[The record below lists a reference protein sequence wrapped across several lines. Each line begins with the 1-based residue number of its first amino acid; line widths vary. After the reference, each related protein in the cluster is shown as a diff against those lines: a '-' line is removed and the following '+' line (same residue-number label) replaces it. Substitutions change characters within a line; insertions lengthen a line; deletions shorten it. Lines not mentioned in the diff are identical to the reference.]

1 VLSENVPVAMN
12 CIVDPTKMMGFAGVT
27 ARDAIVAD
35 VTVRV
40 VEPEMLPEVAVI
52 VVWPGA
58 TALAL
63 PLVIVATDATEELQV
78 TDVVMFCLELS
89 V

>member
-1 VLSENVPVAMN
+1 MLSENVPVAMN
-12 CIVDPTKMMGFAGVT
+12 CFVPPTTMIGSTGVT

-40 VEPEMLPEVAVI
+40 VEPETPPEVAVI

-58 TALAL
+58 IEVAL
-63 PLVIVATDATEELQV
+63 PLVTVATDVTEELQV
-78 TDVVMFCLELS
+78 ADAVMFCDVLS
-89 V
+89 E